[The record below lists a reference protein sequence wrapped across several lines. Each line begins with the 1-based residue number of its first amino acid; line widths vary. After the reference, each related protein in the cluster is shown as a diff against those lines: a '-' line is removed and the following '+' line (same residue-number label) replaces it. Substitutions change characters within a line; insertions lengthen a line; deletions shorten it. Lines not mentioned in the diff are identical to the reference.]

1 MSDRLQRLW
10 PSLVAL
16 VGTVAVV
23 LALLWY
29 FGDDTED
36 STPDDVAAGD
46 TTGEEPPATEPPATD
61 APPETE
67 APPTDAPTGDPTDE
81 PTDAPSD
88 PVTADPEVR
97 EPLGVL
103 NQTSEAGL
111 EERASERFQEGGWE
125 VAAMSEFTGNV
136 PETTVYV
143 PEGMEEA
150 ADALVA
156 QFPEIGRVRPNVEP
170 FNDTRLVIVLAD
182 DYLDEVES
190 E

>member
-29 FGDDTED
+29 FGDDVED
-36 STPDDVAAGD
+36 SGPDDVAAGD
-46 TTGEEPPATEPPATD
+46 TDGTEPPDTEPPATEPPATE
-61 APPETE
+61 P
-67 APPTDAPTGDPTDE
+67 PPTDAPTDDPTE
-81 PTDAPSD
+81 PSEPI
-88 PVTADPEVR
+88 TADPDIV

-103 NQTSEAGL
+103 NQTGESGI
-111 EERASERFQEGGWE
+111 EEQASERFQDGGWE
-125 VAAMSEFTGNV
+125 VAAMSEFTGTV

-150 ADALVA
+150 AEALVE
-156 QFPEIGRVRPNVEP
+156 QFPEIGRVRPTVEP
-170 FNDTRLVIVLAD
+170 FNDTRLVIVLAE

>member
-23 LALLWY
+23 LVLLWY
-29 FGDDTED
+29 FGDDVED
-36 STPDDVAAGD
+36 SGPDDVAAGD
-46 TTGEEPPATEPPATD
+46 TAGTEPPATEPPATE
-61 APPETE
+61 PPATEPPPTE
-67 APPTDAPTGDPTDE
+67 APTDDPTDE
-81 PTDAPSD
+81 PSE
-88 PVTADPEVR
+88 PVTADPDVV

-103 NQTSEAGL
+103 NQTGEPGI
-111 EERASERFQEGGWE
+111 EEQASERFQDGGWE
-125 VAAMSEFTGNV
+125 VAAMSEFTGTV

-150 ADALVA
+150 AEALVE
-156 QFPEIGRVRPNVEP
+156 QFPEIGRVRPTVEP
-170 FNDTRLVIVLAD
+170 FNDTRLVVVLAE
-182 DYLDEVES
+182 DYLDEVET

>member
-1 MSDRLQRLW
+1 MTMSDRFQRLW

-29 FGDDTED
+29 FGDDVED
-36 STPDDVAAGD
+36 SGPDDVAAGD
-46 TTGEEPPATEPPATD
+46 TAGAEPPATEPPATE
-61 APPETE
+61 P
-67 APPTDAPTGDPTDE
+67 PPTDAPTDEPTGDPTDE
-81 PTDAPSD
+81 PSE
-88 PVTADPEVR
+88 PVTADPDVV

-103 NQTSEAGL
+103 NQTSESGL
-111 EERASERFQEGGWE
+111 EEQASERFQDGGWE
-125 VAAMSEFTGNV
+125 VAATSEFTGNV

-150 ADALVA
+150 AEALTE
-156 QFPEIGRVRPNVEP
+156 QFPEIGRVMPTVEP
-170 FNDTRLVIVLAD
+170 FNDTRLVVVLAD

>member
-29 FGDDTED
+29 FGDDTDD

-46 TTGEEPPATEPPATD
+46 TSTEPPATD
-61 APPETE
+61 PPATEAPPETE
-67 APPTDAPTGDPTDE
+67 APPTDAPTEE
-81 PTDAPSD
+81 PTEPAE
-88 PVTADPEVR
+88 PVTADPDVV

-103 NQTSEAGL
+103 NQTDEAGL
-111 EERASERFQEGGWE
+111 EEQASERFQDGGWE
-125 VAAMSEFTGNV
+125 VAAMSEFTGTV

-150 ADALVA
+150 ADALVL
-156 QFPEIGRVRPNVEP
+156 QFPEIGRVMPTVEP

-182 DYLDEVES
+182 DYLDEVDS

>member
-29 FGDDTED
+29 FGDDVED
-36 STPDDVAAGD
+36 SGPDDVAAGD
-46 TTGEEPPATEPPATD
+46 TAGEEPPATEPPATE
-61 APPETE
+61 PPATE
-67 APPTDAPTGDPTDE
+67 PPTDAPTDDPTEDPGE
-81 PTDAPSD
+81 
-88 PVTADPEVR
+88 PVTADPDVV

-103 NQTSEAGL
+103 NQTGEPGI
-111 EERASERFQEGGWE
+111 EEQASERFQDGGWE
-125 VAAMSEFTGNV
+125 VAAMSEFTGTV

-150 ADALVA
+150 AEALA
-156 QFPEIGRVRPNVEP
+156 EQFPEIGRIRPTVEP
-170 FNDTRLVIVLAD
+170 FNDTRLVVVLAE

>member
-29 FGDDTED
+29 FGDDVED
-36 STPDDVAAGD
+36 SGPDDVAAGD
-46 TTGEEPPATEPPATD
+46 AAGAEPPATEPPATE
-61 APPETE
+61 PPPTE
-67 APPTDAPTGDPTDE
+67 PPPTDAPTGDPTGDPEDE
-81 PTDAPSD
+81 PDE
-88 PVTADPEVR
+88 PVTADPDVV

-103 NQTSEAGL
+103 NQTDEPGL
-111 EERASERFQEGGWE
+111 EEQASERFQEGGWE
-125 VAAMSEFTGNV
+125 VAAMSEFTGTV

-156 QFPEIGRVRPNVEP
+156 QFPEIGRVRPTTEP
-170 FNDTRLVIVLAD
+170 FNDTRLVVVLAD

>member
-46 TTGEEPPATEPPATD
+46 TSGEDPPATVPPPTE

-67 APPTDAPTGDPTDE
+67 SPPTDAPTDEPTDE
-81 PTDAPSD
+81 PSE

-103 NQTSEAGL
+103 NQTGEAGL
-111 EERASERFQEGGWE
+111 EERASERFQDGGWE
-125 VAAMSEFTGNV
+125 VAATSEFTGNV

-182 DYLDEVES
+182 DYLDEVDS

>member
-36 STPDDVAAGD
+36 SSPDDVAAGD
-46 TTGEEPPATEPPATD
+46 VTEDEPPATEPPATD
-61 APPETE
+61 TPPETE
-67 APPTDAPTGDPTDE
+67 APPTEAPTDE
-81 PTDAPSD
+81 PTA
-88 PVTADPEVR
+88 PVTADPDIR

-103 NQTSEAGL
+103 NQTGEAGL
-111 EERASERFQEGGWE
+111 EETASERFQEGGWE

-156 QFPEIGRVRPNVEP
+156 QFPEIGRVMPNVEP
-170 FNDTRLVIVLAD
+170 FNDTRLVIVLVD

-190 E
+190 Q

>member
-29 FGDDTED
+29 FGDDVED
-36 STPDDVAAGD
+36 SGPDDDVAAGD
-46 TTGEEPPATEPPATD
+46 TTGAEPPATEPPATEPPATD
-61 APPETE
+61 APTGDPTGDPTE
-67 APPTDAPTGDPTDE
+67 APTGDPEE
-81 PTDAPSD
+81 PVP
-88 PVTADPEVR
+88 ADPDVV

-103 NQTSEAGL
+103 NQTGESGI
-111 EERASERFQEGGWE
+111 EEQASERFEAGGWE
-125 VAAMSEFTGNV
+125 VAAMSEFTGTV

-150 ADALVA
+150 AEALMA
-156 QFPEIGRVRPNVEP
+156 QFPEIGRQRPTVEP
-170 FNDTRLVIVLAD
+170 FNDTRLVVVLAE

>member
-36 STPDDVAAGD
+36 GTADDVAAGD
-46 TTGEEPPATEPPATD
+46 VTEDEPPATEPPATE
-61 APPETE
+61 PPAETE
-67 APPTDAPTGDPTDE
+67 PPPTDTPSDAPTDDPT
-81 PTDAPSD
+81 A

-103 NQTSEAGL
+103 NQTDEPGL
-111 EERASERFQEGGWE
+111 EEQASERFQEGGWE
-125 VAAMSEFTGNV
+125 VAAMSEFTGTV

-156 QFPEIGRVRPNVEP
+156 QFPEIGRVMPNVEP
-170 FNDTRLVIVLAD
+170 FNDTRLVIVLVD

>member
-1 MSDRLQRLW
+1 MGDRLQRLW

-29 FGDDTED
+29 FGDDTDD

-46 TTGEEPPATEPPATD
+46 VSGAEPPATEPPATE
-61 APPETE
+61 PPATE
-67 APPTDAPTGDPTDE
+67 PPATEPPSADPTG
-81 PTDAPSD
+81 
-88 PVTADPEVR
+88 PVTADPEAR

-103 NQTSEAGL
+103 NQTDEPGL
-111 EERASERFQEGGWE
+111 EEQARERFEEGGWE
-125 VAAMSEFTGNV
+125 VAAVSEFTGNV

-150 ADALVA
+150 ADALMA
-156 QFPEIGRVRPNVEP
+156 QFPEIGRSMPNVEP
-170 FNDTRLVIVLAD
+170 FNDTRLVVVLVD

>member
-16 VGTVAVV
+16 AGTVAVV

-29 FGDDTED
+29 FGDDTGD
-36 STPDDVAAGD
+36 NSSDDDAAAGE
-46 TTGEEPPATEPPATD
+46 TVEEPPATEPPPTEPPATE
-61 APPETE
+61 PPPTE
-67 APPTDAPTGDPTDE
+67 APTEEPTG
-81 PTDAPSD
+81 

-103 NQTSEAGL
+103 NQTDEDGL
-111 EERASERFQEGGWE
+111 EERASERFEEGGWE
-125 VAAMSEFTGNV
+125 VAAMSGFTGNV

-156 QFPEIGRVRPNVEP
+156 QFPEIGRVMPNVEP

-190 E
+190 Q